1 MSSDGQDQRP
11 VLERAL
17 DVPERALLWLP
28 WPSTPRILF
37 RGSFGFLKQ
46 IIRSRSLGARRGG
59 LDGNR

>member
-1 MSSDGQDQRP
+1 VGSDGQDRRP

-17 DVPERALLWLP
+17 DVPEKALLWLP

-46 IIRSRSLGARRGG
+46 IIRSHMLGLGPGG

>member
-1 MSSDGQDQRP
+1 VGSDGQDRRP

-28 WPSTPRILF
+28 WPSTPRIIF

-46 IIRSRSLGARRGG
+46 IIRSRMPGLGPGG